1 MPDFDANEDATLPGA
16 GRDET
21 PAPSEQGPPAVPRA
35 REVSDSH
42 LDAAE
47 RMSIGR
53 LRPSLLSARRRADR
67 RACNRDRHLCALR
80 SLPRRRRLWT
90 LCHGRRPGF
99 PS

>member
-1 MPDFDANEDATLPGA
+1 MPDFDANEDATLPGR
-16 GRDET
+16 GQGET

-35 REVSDSH
+35 RELPDGH

-47 RMSIGR
+47 RAGIGR
-53 LRPSLLSARRRADR
+53 LRPSVLSHRRRAAR
-67 RACNRDRHLCALR
+67 RACNRDCHASELR
-80 SLPRRRRLWT
+80 SLHRRRRLWT

>member
-16 GRDET
+16 DEGSASEPT
-21 PAPSEQGPPAVPRA
+21 EQGFPATPRA
-35 REVSDSH
+35 RELPDGH
-42 LDAAE
+42 LDAPE
-47 RMSIGR
+47 GMSAGR
-53 LRPSLLSARRRADR
+53 LRPSMLSGRRRADC
-67 RACNRDRHLCALR
+67 RACDRGFRLSALR

>member
-1 MPDFDANEDATLPGA
+1 MPDFDANEDATLPGP
-16 GRDET
+16 GQGET

-35 REVSDSH
+35 REVPDGH

-47 RMSIGR
+47 RMGIGR
-53 LRPSLLSARRRADR
+53 LRPYVLSHRRRADR
-67 RACNRDRHLCALR
+67 RACDRDCQASPLR
-80 SLPRRRRLWT
+80 SLHRRRRLWT